1 MKRSMCACVMGVLVC
16 GLASAAWAQSV
27 VITQW
32 NFNSPIPDG
41 SSATGSTNPSLGSGT
56 AGTFSI
62 NSTQVITTFNSA
74 TGNSTDTAT
83 TDNTAWEFANSPGAG
98 EPSGCRGAEF
108 AVSTFGFNSIV
119 VTFDM
124 RVSSTASRFVQLFY
138 STNGTTFTAFG
149 APFETVNEGDA
160 WYNTRTA
167 DFSAVAGVANNAS
180 FKFRIAPV
188 YAPGSLPPA
197 YLPATSTGTY
207 GSGGNKYRYDMVT
220 VSGVAPSPTNPS
232 ANNAIA
238 APGAVCTTGGT
249 VKLTVNVAPGQ
260 SPLSTGLTATADLA
274 AVGGSAAFA
283 LNDSGT
289 GGDELANDNVF
300 SGMVVIGAGQSVGS
314 RNIPIA
320 VSDTQ
325 NRHANTSVALVVADC
340 TGTSSARV
348 VISGVFGGGGNS
360 GPPSAA
366 YNADFIQLYNR
377 SNQTVD
383 LTGWSVQYAGPASAT
398 GFDNVDDRMPL
409 AGVIKPGQHLLLRYS
424 DVGTVGAALQTPDFA
439 MAQGTGGIGNNGG
452 RVALVRSMTLI
463 GTNCGDANVEDFVGY
478 GLSSICHEGA
488 ASTGSPDN
496 DTGVVRKS
504 GGNQDTNQNFNDFDV
519 ATPTPLNRTAG
530 GYFAGFSAVSAAD
543 VCIGT
548 PVVFTVA
555 VTGGQSPAS
564 SGIAVRADL
573 TAIGGAATAALFD
586 DGTHGD
592 AAIADG
598 VYTLSYVIPS
608 AIVQGSNTVAF
619 TTSDA
624 QARTDVSSVMFK
636 ACLCVPSAAPVVI
649 SQYFTGGGN
658 VGSPFAA
665 DYVEIFNRSGASVN
679 LGGWS
684 LQYADALVSNAF
696 LPAKQVNL
704 SGSIGAGEY
713 RLIQCGV
720 TGSSG
725 GVLPTPDFVAVP
737 GFGMDNQFGK
747 IALVSAT
754 ASLGTNCSNA
764 SIVDFVGYSRAASC
778 FEGLSPA
785 GAMSNGFVAYRRENG
800 CEDFNQNAIDFE
812 LLAPLDLPRNAA
824 SAANVCVQPPV
835 SGACCT
841 GTQCAIATSAVCGGA
856 FQGAGTVC
864 GMVGN
869 PTTCCKANFNQ
880 TGGIT
885 VQDIFDF
892 LGAWF
897 SGSANADFNGVGG
910 VTVQDI
916 FDFLGA
922 WFAGC

>member
-1 MKRSMCACVMGVLVC
+1 MKRAMRACVMGVLMC
-16 GLASAAWAQSV
+16 GLAGAAGAQSV

-32 NFNSPIPDG
+32 NFNSPVPDG

-62 NSTQVITTFNSA
+62 NAAQVITTFNSA

-108 AVSTFGFNSIV
+108 AVSTAGFNSVV
-119 VTFDM
+119 VTFDL
-124 RVSSTASRFVQLFY
+124 RISSTASRFVQLFY
-138 STNGTTFTAFG
+138 STNGAAFTAYG
-149 APFETVNEGDA
+149 APFEAVNGGDA
-160 WYNTRTA
+160 WYNTLTA
-167 DFSAVAGVANNAS
+167 DFTAVAGVSNNPN

-188 YAPGSLPPA
+188 YAPGSSPA
-197 YLPATSTGTY
+197 GYAPSTPTGVY

-232 ANNAIA
+232 ANNALS

-260 SPLSTGLTATADLA
+260 NPLSGGLTATANLS
-274 AVGGSAAFA
+274 AVGGSASFA
-283 LNDSGT
+283 LSDDGT
-289 GGDELANDNVF
+289 SGDELANDNVF
-300 SGMVVIGAGQSVGS
+300 SGTVIVGAGQTVGS
-314 RNIPIA
+314 KNVPITIGDA
-320 VSDTQ
+320 QGRS
-325 NRHANTSVALVVADC
+325 ASTSATIVVADC
-340 TGTSSARV
+340 SGVSTSRV

-360 GPPSAA
+360 GPPVAA

-383 LTGWSVQYAGPASAT
+383 LTGWSVQYAGPAATT

-409 AGVIKPGQHLLLRYS
+409 SGVIKPGQHLLLRYS
-424 DVGTVGAALQTPDFA
+424 DAGTVGAALPAPDFA
-439 MAQGTGGIGNNGG
+439 MAPGTGGIGNNGG
-452 RVALVRSMTLI
+452 RVALVRSMGLI
-463 GTNCGDANVEDFVGY
+463 GTNCGDANIEDFVGY

-488 ASTGSPDN
+488 ASTNSPDN
-496 DTGVVRKS
+496 DTGVVRK
-504 GGNQDTNQNFNDFDV
+504 GGGAQDTNQNFNDFDV
-519 ATPTPLNRTAG
+519 AAPTPLNRTAG
-530 GYFAGFSAVSAAD
+530 GFIAGYSAASAAD

-548 PVVFTVA
+548 PVVFSVA
-555 VTGGQSPAS
+555 VTPGQSPAS
-564 SGIAVRADL
+564 TGVSVRADL
-573 TAIGGAATAALFD
+573 TAIGGSAAAVMFD

-592 AAIADG
+592 AAGGDG
-598 VYTLSYVIPS
+598 VYTLSYVIPG
-608 AIVQGSNTVAF
+608 ATVQGTKSIAF

-624 QARTDVSSVMFK
+624 QSRTDVSYVTFK
-636 ACLCVPSAAPVVI
+636 ACLCVPSSATVVI

-684 LQYADALVSNAF
+684 LQYADASASNAF

-713 RLIQCGV
+713 RLIQCGA
-720 TGSSG
+720 TGASG

-737 GFGMDNQFGK
+737 AFGMDNQFGK
-747 IALVSAT
+747 IALVSSV
-754 ASLGTNCSNA
+754 ASLGTNCSSA
-764 SIVDFVGYSRAASC
+764 SIVDLVGYSRSASC
-778 FEGLSPA
+778 FEGLDPA
-785 GAMSNGFVAYRRENG
+785 GAMNNGVVAYRKENG
-800 CEDFNQNAIDFE
+800 CEDFNQNAIDFD
-812 LLAPLDLPRNAA
+812 LIAPIDLPRNAA
-824 SAANVCVQPPV
+824 SAANACVQAPV

-841 GTQCAIATSAVCGGA
+841 GSHCTVTTSAACGGS
-856 FQGAGTVC
+856 FQGASSVC
-864 GMVGN
+864 GAAGN

-880 TGGIT
+880 TGGVSVQDIFDFLTAWFAGAPASDVNGVGGIT

-892 LGAWF
+892 LGF
-897 SGSANADFNGVGG
+897 
-910 VTVQDI
+910 
-916 FDFLGA
+916 